1 MTEVD
6 LRIESYFSLP
16 TDLASEMAAWAEFVS
31 GSGYNVDL
39 RSDSGSVTIRFES
52 SGESQFVRIYGVGG
66 PLFDRAVGT
75 AVRALAAHSDALV
88 VSTS

>member
-16 TDLASEMAAWAEFVS
+16 TDLAGEMAAWEEFVS

-39 RSDSGSVTIRFES
+39 RSGSSSVTIRFERS
-52 SGESQFVRIYGVGG
+52 DESQFVRICGTGG
-66 PLFDRAVGT
+66 PLFDRAVGA
-75 AVRALAAHSDALV
+75 AVRALAAHSDTLV
-88 VSTS
+88 VSSG